1 MKYINSLMK
10 DINDL
15 TDEIYESLCDE
26 DTETLNKSITTLITI
41 LKDIQ
46 QSV

>member
-10 DINDL
+10 DVNDL